1 MQTATTRAL
10 ALAVLLS
17 WVGIASAADVK
28 LETDEQKTLYAIGVA
43 ISGSLSQF
51 ALSAQELEQVQAGI
65 ADGVLSQPPK
75 VDMQVYGPKIRTLQ
89 QSRVAA
95 AAAEEKKTGQAF
107 LDKAASEKGSVKTPS
122 GLIITT
128 LKEGNGASP
137 KPSDTVKVHYHGTL
151 TDGTVF
157 DSSVQRKEPAS
168 FPLNQVIPCWTE
180 GVQKM
185 KVGGKSRLVCPS
197 TLAYGERG
205 APPRIKPGATLVFEV
220 ELLEIQKD
228 AK

>member
-1 MQTATTRAL
+1 MQTVIARAL

-17 WVGIASAADVK
+17 WVGTASAADVK
-28 LETDEQKTLYAIGVA
+28 LETDEQKTLYAVGIA
-43 ISGSLSQF
+43 ISATLNQF

-75 VDMQVYGPKIRTLQ
+75 VDMQIYGPKIRAMQ
-89 QSRVAA
+89 QARVTV

-107 LDKAASEKGSVKTPS
+107 LDKAASEKGSQKTPS

-128 LKEGNGASP
+128 LKEGSGAAP
-137 KPSDTVKVHYHGTL
+137 KATDTVKVHYHGTL

-157 DSSVQRKEPAS
+157 DSSVQRKEPAT